1 MADSSLINIPAVLF
15 GLYYLYR
22 LLTKST
28 SVAKTNNK
36 IIKHN
41 DRIYY
46 YINGESFPYSHFKI
60 YATHIGMVSYD
71 KTITKESIIRQSNNQ
86 MLAERGT
93 KKMIRVSRNY
103 LVERMEYLGNGN

>member
-1 MADSSLINIPAVLF
+1 MVDSSLINIPALLF
-15 GLYYLYR
+15 GLYYLYK

-28 SVAKTNNK
+28 SVTNTNDK
-36 IIKHN
+36 IVKYK

-60 YATHIGMVSYD
+60 YSTHIGMVSYN
-71 KTITKESIIRQSNNQ
+71 KPITKESVIRQSNNE

>member
-1 MADSSLINIPAVLF
+1 MADSLLINIPALLF
-15 GLYYLYR
+15 GLYYLYK

-28 SVAKTNNK
+28 SVTNTNDK
-36 IIKHN
+36 IVKHKA
-41 DRIYY
+41 RIYY

-60 YATHIGMVSYD
+60 YATHIGLGSFN
-71 KTITKESIIRQSNNQ
+71 KAITKESVIRQSNNE